1 MIDKEY
7 GHRLVDK
14 LVELTCDKKI
24 VWMTLPRYFET
35 NDNEPLRK
43 AVIANNKYAY
53 SPIESQNIFLINEY
67 ESYCT
72 IINGGIIGLLYKT
85 RGKEKMLDIVI
96 QVDPTQRLQNIHSD
110 DELQKKLEELLFKI
124 STEADD
130 GLKFIDGILNL

>member
-67 ESYCT
+67 ESYRT

-96 QVDPTQRLQNIHSD
+96 QVEPTQRLQNIHSD

>member
-1 MIDKEY
+1 MIDNEY

-53 SPIESQNIFLINEY
+53 SPIAAKNIFLINEY
-67 ESYCT
+67 KSYCT
-72 IINGGIIGLLYKT
+72 IINGGIVGLLYKT
-85 RGKEKMLDIVI
+85 RGNEKLLDIVI
-96 QVDPTQRLQNIHSD
+96 QVEPTQHLQNVHSD
-110 DELQKKLEELLFKI
+110 DGLQKKLEDLLFKI
-124 STEADD
+124 STEAND